1 VYAPGHTASN
11 GAIFKLNLAEIL
23 FCAVRMAGFGSA
35 DPCGIAIAGATPLT
49 YSAMA

>member
-23 FCAVRMAGFGSA
+23 FVR
-35 DPCGIAIAGATPLT
+35 
-49 YSAMA
+49 